1 MEDWNEDLLN
11 SIEREILDDKFTLNN
26 LNYTHYYFYD
36 PENYEGSIISTSI
49 RLYPNN
55 DIWCKKVVTKYVDA
69 NTMEKEISY
78 ERDITKDVITNIE
91 NNIDLRLFNN
101 NYSSNFPVGED
112 ESYEIVYNSIY
123 KIIGSYDNNTKEFDK
138 LMDLL
143 TVKDILEDEKKKV
156 SDIL

>member
-1 MEDWNEDLLN
+1 MEDWNEDLLD
-11 SIEREILDDKFTLNN
+11 SVEREILDDKFTLSN

-55 DIWCKKVVTKYVDA
+55 DIWCKKVLTKYVDA
-69 NTMEKEISY
+69 NGIEKEISY
-78 ERDITKDVITNIE
+78 ERDITKDVIISIE
-91 NNIDLRLFNN
+91 NNVDLRLFNN
-101 NYSSNFPVGED
+101 NYSSNYPVGED

-123 KIIGSYDNNTKEFDK
+123 KIIGSYDNNIKEFDK